1 MQLRFHEYAADPEV
15 RGPARNAT
23 HDALRRVIDYYLYR
37 DLQRGWRVTAPNLED
52 CGLLVFEYEGLRGD
66 EGLLEERE
74 VWESGLKIRVDRNTE
89 EFVGAPAPLRAC
101 PTDVREQLLRTL

>member
-23 HDALRRVIDYYLYR
+23 DDAFRRVIDYYLYR

-52 CGLLVFEYEGLRGD
+52 CGLLAFDYGGLSGPD
-66 EGLLEERE
+66 GLLNETDLWKGGFE
-74 VWESGLKIRVDRNTE
+74 VLVDRDQKQFIET
-89 EFVGAPAPLRAC
+89 PPPLRVC
-101 PTDVREQLLRTL
+101 PSP